1 MKYNNNMNN
10 LKYNLLT
17 NSDIFNS
24 NEKNY
29 FINNRNI
36 NSSRNINE
44 INSFNNF
51 SFKANNNISN
61 NLLPST
67 DTT

>member
-1 MKYNNNMNN
+1 MKYNNNDNNMNN

-29 FINNRNI
+29 FINTRNINSNRNI
-36 NSSRNINE
+36 NE
-44 INSFNNF
+44 MNSFNNF
-51 SFKANNNISN
+51 
-61 NLLPST
+61 
-67 DTT
+67 